1 MRRGIWASILLD
13 AILLAIAP
21 QVDAA
26 KPSGRAKPQTTA
38 EIVKQA
44 IEQKPGGVQLVT
56 FPETGWSAVRIVRGG
71 SMVRD
76 KAGQNA
82 QAERPELAEIVTFG
96 NPQAKPVRI
105 MRGEVS

>member
-44 IEQKPGGVQLVT
+44 IEQKPGGSN
-56 FPETGWSAVRIVRGG
+56 W
-71 SMVRD
+71 
-76 KAGQNA
+76 
-82 QAERPELAEIVTFG
+82 
-96 NPQAKPVRI
+96 
-105 MRGEVS
+105 